1 MSPHKAGKKQE
12 SSAEDSNPNMD
23 ILSDTTARITDAIKS
38 WKQVYDI
45 LEHEILLCPD
55 DSTEEDDET
64 FSAKLR
70 LVAQSELHRIVARP
84 KIMPYNDM
92 ISWALDH
99 VDIPA

>member
-55 DSTEEDDET
+55 DLLKKMTKHSWLSSDWWLSQNCTESLPDQ
-64 FSAKLR
+64 R
-70 LVAQSELHRIVARP
+70 LCLTTT
-84 KIMPYNDM
+84 
-92 ISWALDH
+92 
-99 VDIPA
+99 